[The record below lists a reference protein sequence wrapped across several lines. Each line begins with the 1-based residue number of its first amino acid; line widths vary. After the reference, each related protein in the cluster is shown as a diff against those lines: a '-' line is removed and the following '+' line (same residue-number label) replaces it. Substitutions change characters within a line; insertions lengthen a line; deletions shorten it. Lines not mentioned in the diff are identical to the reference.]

1 MAPRS
6 VDRDNSGPLPEKI
19 GNLLQETRWLALG
32 ALGLFMSM
40 AFWGYNMTYNVEPG
54 DFKLWVGTNSAEG
67 LSADFTVSAL

>member
-1 MAPRS
+1 
-6 VDRDNSGPLPEKI
+6 
-19 GNLLQETRWLALG
+19 
-32 ALGLFMSM
+32 M